1 MDEVVHGGAA
11 IASKESRLS
20 LHPEVRRR
28 MEDLLA
34 RDRALEISTIMPS
47 IWLEGRILPWHRQ
60 CFFIGSMGL
69 YMIGPPPLRRAL
81 MASYL
86 GRSLQDSHEC
96 RAVEMMSEII
106 DSLMEMDTTTD
117 EAVKFIWS
125 DANWGSIIDALLK
138 SSTFSSDGF
147 SYDIPREGIPSI
159 FATMADTMMRHGR
172 DSIDGDFVSLGECC
186 DALLVETHNELLWG
200 SLAPLRNAM
209 SYGVLNHA
217 SARSIDASK
226 KSQLHSWA
234 KSLSP
239 EVAKALFSIFDAW
252 LRLPYALKMANSD
265 EHAFSAYYRRNA
277 RHFTMERMEAFGA
290 LIVEYNVEWAMASF
304 DWSSEEGI

>member
-11 IASKESRLS
+11 IASTESRFS

-60 CFFIGSMGL
+60 CFFIGSMGFYL
-69 YMIGPPPLRRAL
+69 LGLLPLKRSFRD
-81 MASYL
+81 SYL
-86 GRSLQDSHEC
+86 GSSLQDAHEC
-96 RAVEMMSEII
+96 RAVGMMSELI
-106 DSLMEMDTTTD
+106 DSLMEMDTTTE
-117 EAVKFIWS
+117 EAVNFIWS
-125 DANWGSIIDALLK
+125 HADWDSITAALLE
-138 SSTFSSDGF
+138 SSTFSSGDF
-147 SYDIPREGIPSI
+147 SYDDLREGIPSL
-159 FATMADTMMRHGR
+159 FANMVDEMMHHGR
-172 DSIDGDFVSLGECC
+172 KSIGGGLVSLGECC
-186 DALLVETHNELLWG
+186 DALIVKNHNELLWK
-200 SLAPLRNAM
+200 SLVPLRSAIR
-209 SYGVLNHA
+209 YGVQSHG
-217 SARSIDASK
+217 SARSIDTSK
-226 KSQLHSWA
+226 ESQLHSWA

-290 LIVEYNVEWAMASF
+290 LIEEYNWEWAMASF
-304 DWSSEEGI
+304 DWSSAEGI